1 LSEFSLMSELGEYE
15 KGRYDAEPLRIHE
28 LPLREQPRELVER
41 LGFEAVGEDVLL
53 AVILRTGTRNRNV
66 LEVARDLIRQY
77 GSLTDLSRVSID
89 ELMRQEGIGKVKAQ
103 IIKSALELAR
113 RVAAETRPER
123 PVIRTPEEAVALLRG
138 EASNKDVEQ
147 FWVLL
152 LDTRYRLIRPPRS
165 LTTGILDASLIH
177 PREVF
182 KEAVRTSSAAVVLA
196 HNHPSGDADPSA
208 EDIQITRR
216 LIDAGRIVEI
226 DVLDHIILGQPSAQD
241 PSGFCSMR
249 ESGLVEF

>member
-1 LSEFSLMSELGEYE
+1 MGISEEYATH
-15 KGRYDAEPLRIHE
+15 RYDCKPLRIHE
-28 LPLREQPRELVER
+28 LPLRDQPRELVER

-66 LEVARDLIRQY
+66 LEVARDLLRHY
-77 GSLTDLSRVSID
+77 GSLTDLSRASSD
-89 ELMRQEGIGKVKAQ
+89 DLTRQEGVGKVKAQ

-113 RVAAETRPER
+113 RVAAEERPER
-123 PVIRTPEEAVALLRG
+123 PMVRTPEEAVVLLRG
-138 EASNKDVEQ
+138 EATNKEVEQ

-196 HNHPSGDADPSA
+196 HNHPSGDAEPSG
-208 EDIQITRR
+208 EDIEITRR
-216 LIDAGRIVEI
+216 LINAGRVMEI
-226 DVLDHIILGQPSAQD
+226 DVLDHVILGMPSAED
-241 PSGFCSMR
+241 PHGFCSMR